1 MILLTGD
8 TEILEEIIVEA
19 ERIALRFLY
28 EEQNRETANEWY
40 ETLVILSHF
49 YRIPPSVIWNAVSL
63 ALSSDEPSGFTRA
76 KRYLQQ
82 VPEAQQQ
89 VEHLCIRLQIV
100 LQDNDGPGALL
111 LTKEMD
117 QSESLAVHWLL
128 LRSTF
133 ARCVS
138 AALEQDRTSFISDYL
153 KSVMEQ
159 SNQNTLKC
167 VSVTF
172 KLW

>member
-1 MILLTGD
+1 MSG
-8 TEILEEIIVEA
+8 
-19 ERIALRFLY
+19 
-28 EEQNRETANEWY
+28 
-40 ETLVILSHF
+40 TLVTLVLTRNTRHSFPFLSH
-49 YRIPPSVIWNAVSL
+49 STVCDLELSL

-82 VPEAQQQ
+82 APEAQHQ
-89 VEHLCIRLQIV
+89 VEHSCIRLQIA

-133 ARCVS
+133 AR
-138 AALEQDRTSFISDYL
+138 
-153 KSVMEQ
+153 
-159 SNQNTLKC
+159 
-167 VSVTF
+167 
-172 KLW
+172 